1 MSFKNW
7 AQIICGYWKKNTKAV
22 SFYKRHGFN
31 LTGEK
36 KLEEGTPEYLLRMVR

>member
-1 MSFKNW
+1 MGANNLW
-7 AQIICGYWKKNTKAV
+7 VLEKNTKAV